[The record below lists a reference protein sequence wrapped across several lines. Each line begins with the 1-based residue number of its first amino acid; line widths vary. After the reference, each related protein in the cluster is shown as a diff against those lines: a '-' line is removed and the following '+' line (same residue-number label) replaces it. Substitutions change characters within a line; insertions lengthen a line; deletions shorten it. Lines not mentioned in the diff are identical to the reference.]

1 MRLCALFHAVLS
13 ITFIGNGQ
21 VNYSA
26 SRGYHLKIPANIASI
41 PDDFIQC
48 VQGLAGPS
56 GPPRPEATVF
66 FGLPSSIPY
75 TQTPCLGASPSHVR
89 PRTSRRCPI
98 VPRKLFTRHW
108 TSRTRLRRFA
118 CSVNIPSRI
127 DSNPNIQIRNS
138 WSGFKATLLHCSLK
152 PNLSRCST
160 CW

>member
-13 ITFIGNGQ
+13 ITFIRNGQ

-75 TQTPCLGASPSHVR
+75 TQTPCLGAKSITCTTKDLASLSDRSQEAIHEALDITDTITQVCLF
-89 PRTSRRCPI
+89 SQYPI
-98 VPRKLFTRHW
+98 TH
-108 TSRTRLRRFA
+108 
-118 CSVNIPSRI
+118 
-127 DSNPNIQIRNS
+127 
-138 WSGFKATLLHCSLK
+138 
-152 PNLSRCST
+152 
-160 CW
+160 